1 MKTTSYEISRQ
12 LAEAGFEAETEFYC
26 VKWNEGEPELVHES
40 QQTPNLIESV
50 PAWDLETILEALPS
64 RITNENFDK
73 VPSWNLETIL
83 EVLPSRIT
91 NENIFIQRID
101 YYLRLSKEEIWYENE
116 CNCDSDESCP
126 VDQRFEVSRIKNES
140 LADTAARLLLLLHE
154 KNLIKF

>member
-50 PAWDLETILEALPS
+50 PAWDLETILEALP
-64 RITNENFDK
+64 N
-73 VPSWNLETIL
+73 
-83 EVLPSRIT
+83 RIT
-91 NENIFIQRID
+91 NENIFIPRID

-140 LADTAARLLLLLHE
+140 LVETAARLWLKLKQEGLV
-154 KNLIKF
+154 

>member
-50 PAWDLETILEALPS
+50 PA
-64 RITNENFDK
+64 
-73 VPSWNLETIL
+73 WNLETIL

>member
-50 PAWDLETILEALPS
+50 PAWDLG
-64 RITNENFDK
+64 
-73 VPSWNLETIL
+73 TIL
-83 EVLPSRIT
+83 EVLPRTVVLKTIPKKIYELRAWFNS
-91 NENIFIQRID
+91 NENQIGYQDFQGFH
-101 YYLRLSKEEIWYENE
+101 
-116 CNCDSDESCP
+116 P
-126 VDQRFEVSRIKNES
+126 VLTFAQQENES